1 MILILFPPIAG
12 TAQEIQFSTY
22 QELARV
28 VTDMQTGNT
37 SALITL
43 QSGSTDEMMLPGN
56 LREIVIDDSIINSF
70 LLTSKTK
77 CIPGVA
83 DESCLLINI
92 KRNPSWPGINAI
104 HEGARIVGDSAID
117 HVNAAFG
124 VDATF
129 HSIYI
134 HSESDAIP
142 GIAEPGTVSVV
153 YTMPTRSSG
162 SMYEKISPVFTER

>member
-1 MILILFPPIAG
+1 
-12 TAQEIQFSTY
+12 
-22 QELARV
+22 
-28 VTDMQTGNT
+28 MQTGNT

-134 HSESDAIP
+134 HSESDC
-142 GIAEPGTVSVV
+142 
-153 YTMPTRSSG
+153 YTRNWTTRNSLGCIYNADFIDLQSN
-162 SMYEKISPVFTER
+162 VN

>member
-1 MILILFPPIAG
+1 MQYLIFLAVALILILFPPIAA
-12 TAQEIQFSTY
+12 AQEIQFSTY

-28 VTDMQTGNT
+28 ITDMQTGNT

-43 QSGSTDEMMLPGN
+43 QSGNTNDIMLPGN
-56 LREIVIDDSIINSF
+56 LRELVIDDSIINSF

-77 CIPGVA
+77 CLPGVA

-92 KRNPSWPGINAI
+92 QRDPSWPGINAI
-104 HEGARIVGDSAID
+104 HEGARIVGDSVID

-134 HSESDAIP
+134 HSELDAIP
-142 GIAEPGTVSVV
+142 GIAEPRNCYGCI
-153 YTMPTRSSG
+153 YNAD
-162 SMYEKISPVFTER
+162 KIFR

>member
-1 MILILFPPIAG
+1 MQYLIFLVAALILMLFPPIAA
-12 TAQEIQFSTY
+12 AQEIQFSTY

-92 KRNPSWPGINAI
+92 KRS
-104 HEGARIVGDSAID
+104 IVAW
-117 HVNAAFG
+117 H
-124 VDATF
+124 
-129 HSIYI
+129 
-134 HSESDAIP
+134 
-142 GIAEPGTVSVV
+142 
-153 YTMPTRSSG
+153 
-162 SMYEKISPVFTER
+162 

>member
-1 MILILFPPIAG
+1 
-12 TAQEIQFSTY
+12 
-22 QELARV
+22 
-28 VTDMQTGNT
+28 MQTGNT

-104 HEGARIVGDSAID
+104 HGSENSWRFCYRSCKCSIWSRCNVSF
-117 HVNAAFG
+117 HLH
-124 VDATF
+124 TF
-129 HSIYI
+129 RVRCYTRNCRTRNCLGLYI
-134 HSESDAIP
+134 QCRQDL
-142 GIAEPGTVSVV
+142 
-153 YTMPTRSSG
+153 SG
-162 SMYEKISPVFTER
+162 SI